1 VTAGRCFGRRA
12 ALVAA
17 LCACGV
23 AKAQT
28 VPVVEYYHPGLDHF
42 FGTALAAEIAALDG
56 GQIAGWRRTG
66 QAFGA
71 YPTNVVSSS
80 PVCRFYIPPEHG
92 NSHFFSASPAEC
104 AAVLQKID
112 TDASFSGYVHE
123 TASAWYIGLPDPVTG
138 GCLAGGVPV
147 WRLWNQRADSN
158 HRYATSAAV
167 RDPMLALGF
176 VAEGYGPDAVAM
188 CAPAL
193 APTATYATVTA
204 ASPYAGGCDGTSLG
218 VVYAGAEVEPSVA
231 VNPTDPANI
240 VGVWQQDR
248 SSTGGARGLA
258 TAASH
263 DGGRTWTRSAAPPFT
278 RCGGGNAANNGDYVR
293 ASDPWVS
300 FGADGTAWQIA
311 LALNG
316 SWPLP
321 DSNNAILVSNS
332 TDGGASWSTPT
343 VLIRD
348 EGPYLND
355 KESITADPHDSRY
368 VYAVWDRL
376 DSAGSGPTYFART
389 TDGGASW
396 EPPRR
401 IYDPGGTAQTINNQL
416 VVLPDGTLV
425 VLFTRLPTTIPQSVT
440 PAMLVLRSTDRG
452 VTWSA
457 PISVAT
463 VQSVGT
469 ADAKSGRLVRDGA
482 NLGSIAAGPRGELA
496 VVWQDARFS
505 GGAVDDIAFARSDD
519 GGRSWSAP
527 VRINGAPGARAF
539 VPVAHIRVDGVV
551 GVGYYD
557 LRNDLPDARTLPADL
572 WLTES
577 GDGVAWRET
586 HIDGPF
592 DLMAA
597 PNARGLF
604 LGDYMGLASV
614 GNRFVPFYART
625 NAQPAGNATDVYAA
639 LAAQVDSG
647 IAAPTRRSS
656 ETPASVPS
664 ATVRATSAPPLQP
677 TGALARRLAASVDAT
692 RLRRLPGATG
702 VPAP

>member
-1 VTAGRCFGRRA
+1 MSAGHRRA
-12 ALVAA
+12 ALFVA
-17 LCACGV
+17 LGVFGV
-23 AKAQT
+23 AGAQT
-28 VPVVEYYHPGLDHF
+28 IPVVEYYHPALNHF
-42 FGTALAAEIAALDG
+42 FGTGIAAEIDALDG

-71 YPTNVVSSS
+71 YPAAVVAAS
-80 PVCRFYIPPEHG
+80 PVCRFYIPPAHG

-104 AAVLQKID
+104 ATVLQKIG
-112 TDASFSGYVHE
+112 TDENFSGYVHE
-123 TASAWYIGLPDPVTG
+123 TASAWYIGLPDVVTG
-138 GCLAGGVPV
+138 GCAPGTVPV

-167 RDPMLALGF
+167 RDPLLTLGF

-188 CAPAL
+188 CALPLPA
-193 APTATYATVTA
+193 AATPVAVTA
-204 ASPYAGGCDGTSLG
+204 ASPYASGCDGTALG
-218 VVYAGAEVEPSVA
+218 IVYTGAEVEPSVA
-231 VNPTDPANI
+231 VNPTNPANI

-248 SSTGGARGLA
+248 SSTGGARGVA
-258 TAASH
+258 TAASQ
-263 DGGRTWTRSAAPPFT
+263 DGGVTWTRSAAPPFS
-278 RCGGGNAANNGDYVR
+278 RCGGGSAANNGDYAR

-321 DSNNAILVSNS
+321 DSSNALLVSKS

-348 EGPYLND
+348 TGAHLND

-376 DSAGSGPTYFART
+376 HTAGSGPTYFART

-396 EPPRR
+396 EPARP

-416 VVLPDGTLV
+416 VVLPDGTLA
-425 VLFTRLPTTIPQSVT
+425 VLFTRLPTTTPATVA
-440 PAMLVLRSTDRG
+440 PAMLLLRSTDHG

-457 PISVAT
+457 PITVAA
-463 VQSVGT
+463 VQAVGT
-469 ADAKSGRLVRDGA
+469 SDAASGRLVRDGA

-496 VVWQDARFS
+496 VVWQDARFT
-505 GGAVDDIAFARSDD
+505 GGRVDDIAFVRSAD
-519 GGRSWSAP
+519 GGLTWSAP
-527 VRINGAPGARAF
+527 ARINGAPGARAF
-539 VPVAHIRVDGVV
+539 VPVVHIRADGVV
-551 GVGYYD
+551 GVAYYD

-577 GDGVAWRET
+577 DDGATWHEIHV
-586 HIDGPF
+586 DGPF

-604 LGDYMGLASV
+604 LGDYMGLASA
-614 GNRFVPFYART
+614 GATFIPFYART
-625 NAQPAGNATDVYAA
+625 NGAPTGNATDVFAA
-639 LAAQVDSG
+639 R
-647 IAAPTRRSS
+647 AAPVDMPAQSRARRSP
-656 ETPASVPS
+656 EPAPVAP
-664 ATVRATSAPPLQP
+664 AAVVRATFAPPLAP
-677 TGALARRLAASVDAT
+677 TGALARRLAESVEAT
-692 RLRRLPGATG
+692 RLRRLPGAADAA
-702 VPAP
+702 AP